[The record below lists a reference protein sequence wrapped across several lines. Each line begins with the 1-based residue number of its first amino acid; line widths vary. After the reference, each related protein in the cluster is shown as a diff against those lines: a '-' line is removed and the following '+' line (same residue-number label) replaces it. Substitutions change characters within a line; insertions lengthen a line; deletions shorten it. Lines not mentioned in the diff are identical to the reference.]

1 MMMRSKLLTMVFASM
16 LFGLVSTAQAQTP
29 APDPAATGTWVL
41 DTRAS
46 KTTNPMGM
54 PKSGERTYAIAD
66 NAEKMNATVVL
77 ADGKEIKEDFVGMV
91 PDGKDRPFHSTALG
105 DGVTLA
111 AKSSAPKHVD
121 FVLKKGGKDIIT
133 GTRTISAD
141 GKVMTIATK
150 GMTADGKPFEASMVW
165 NKK

>member
-41 DTRAS
+41 DTAKS
-46 KTTNPMGM
+46 KTTHPAGM
-54 PKSGERTYAIAD
+54 PKSGERTYAIES
-66 NAEKMNATVVL
+66 NTEKMNATVVA
-77 ADGKEIKEDFVGMV
+77 ADGKEMKESFSGML
-91 PDGKDRPFHSTALG
+91 PDGKERPFQSTALG

-111 AKSSAPKHVD
+111 ATSSTPKLVN
-121 FVLKKGGKDIIT
+121 FVLKKDGKDIIT
-133 GTRTISAD
+133 GTRTMSAD
-141 GKVMTIATK
+141 GKVMTFATK
-150 GMTADGKPFEASMVW
+150 GMTPDGKPFEASMVY